1 MAEWKKV
8 VVSGSSAALT
18 SLSVD
23 GAVEAGTLSGS
34 FSGSFQGDGSSLTGI
49 SADSLANSLTDGNGI
64 ADFSFDGSG
73 AASVAVEAD
82 GTTLSVGGSGVKV
95 ADAGITATQLN
106 TSVAGDGLAGG
117 GGAALSVNVDDS
129 SIETNGDALRVKAS
143 GVTNAMLAGS
153 IENAK
158 LANSAVTIGSTSVA
172 LGATAAS
179 VGGLT
184 LTGAVGSGSFSG
196 SFQGDGSSLT
206 GVTAEWDGS
215 LNGDAEITGSLIVS
229 GSDVDLTVEGSGAF
243 SGSNAVVT
251 IDPSNT
257 TIIDVIDSG
266 GGTQEVMK
274 IRAVNGTDQIRL
286 RRNGGQN
293 SLELLDNG
301 GNSILL
307 DSKNDGFYLNNF
319 AIGASS
325 ADANNTLSVTGN
337 IKTTSHIT
345 ASDGTVSAS
354 AFIGD
359 GSGLTNVTATLANSL
374 TDGNGIAD
382 FSFDGSGTATVAVEA
397 DGTTLS
403 VGGSGVKVADAG
415 ITATQLNSSVAGT
428 GLSGGAGTALSVDY
442 GSSAGTAVQGNATA
456 TFTGTANEVT
466 VSDSS
471 AQALGGNIAV
481 TIGLPDD
488 VTVGQDLTVTRDATI
503 TRNLIVQGTASFQH
517 TTDLDIADRFIKMAS
532 GSTSNGS
539 GGFAVQQTSAANSE
553 ALGWINSSVKRWGV
567 TGSFD
572 ATNNSFTP
580 DAFLSLAVVGG
591 VGETKTDVPA
601 KYAKAGNIFVQDNG
615 DIHIYV

>member
-539 GGFAVQQTSAANSE
+539 GGFAVQQTSATDSE
-553 ALGWINSSVKRWGV
+553 ALGWINSSTQRWGV

-572 ATNNSFTP
+572 ASNNSFTP